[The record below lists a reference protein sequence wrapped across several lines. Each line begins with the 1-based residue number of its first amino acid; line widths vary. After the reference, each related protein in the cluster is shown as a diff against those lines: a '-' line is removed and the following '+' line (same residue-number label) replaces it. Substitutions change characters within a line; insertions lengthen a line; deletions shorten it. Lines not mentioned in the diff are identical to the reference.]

1 MNLAL
6 IGFGDLGRYIEDAL
20 DELGGFDRTKTA
32 YFDDN
37 LHRSG
42 APNSF
47 PFRQYAGDA
56 FGDHHFYVCL
66 GYKHLTTRN
75 EIISRLA
82 GLGRKIPNFVHPDAC
97 VHRSARIGMGAF
109 VYSGCTIDR
118 NSNIGRGACLI
129 NAVTVA
135 HDCAVG
141 DCCWLSPGVTL
152 SGNVTIGHNTFFGSG
167 SAVSN
172 NVRVG
177 SDVIVGLATAVT
189 KDIDDGQSAIGNP
202 MRILRKPLALV

>member
-6 IGFGDLGRYIEDAL
+6 IGFGELGRYIEDAL
-20 DELGGFDRTKTA
+20 DEHHQVDKAKTA

-42 APNSF
+42 APNAF
-47 PFRQYAGDA
+47 PFRQYASGA
-56 FGDHHFYVCL
+56 FSDHHFYVCL
-66 GYKHLTTRN
+66 GYKHLETRN
-75 EIISRLA
+75 EVISELA
-82 GLGRKIPNFVHPDAC
+82 ALGRKVPKFVHPDAY
-97 VHRSARIGMGAF
+97 VHRSAKIGAGAF
-109 VYSGCTIDR
+109 VYSGCTVDR
-118 NSNIGRGACLI
+118 NSIIGQGACLI
-129 NAVTVA
+129 NGAVVA

-141 DCCWLSPGVTL
+141 ACCWLSPGVTL

-172 NVRVG
+172 NVRIG

-189 KDIDDGQSAIGNP
+189 KDIGDGQSAIGNP
-202 MRILRKPLALV
+202 MRILRRPLALI